1 MKEQLS
7 SGLVAVACVALLAH
21 GAMGA
26 SVFFSTIGEVGQG
39 VHPDN
44 PHLHIPPGSTATVY
58 IWATDDQDYD
68 TTIGM
73 NVVSSS
79 PTYAALQGGEVLNP
93 EIFSEALDASLG
105 TRWQDASVG
114 AVTAGQISDMN
125 AERVTEGT
133 GILAANNGTVPPLKN
148 RDLLYDVDAG
158 AFLLASVTVNVSG
171 DFRAC
176 PSILSINQEGTAM
189 FVNDGQQIF
198 PHFST
203 ALVNMCPEPSTLLLC
218 LIALGVAGGWR
229 KWGG

>member
-1 MKEQLS
+1 MKEQLN

-44 PHLHIPPGSTATVY
+44 PHLYIPPGSTATVY

-79 PTYAALQGGEVLNP
+79 PTYAALQRGEVLNP
-93 EIFSEALDASLG
+93 EIFSEAIGLPRG
-105 TRWQDASVG
+105 TRWQDVFVG
-114 AVTAGQISDMN
+114 NVTAGQVSNMN
-125 AERVTEGT
+125 AARGT
-133 GILAANNGTVPPLKN
+133 RGSGVLGSNDGTVPPFEN

-158 AFLLASVTVNVSG
+158 AFLLASVTVTIAG
-171 DFRAC
+171 DLRAC

-198 PHFST
+198 PHFGT
-203 ALVNMCPEPSTLLLC
+203 ALVNMCPEPSTLVL
-218 LIALGVAGGWR
+218 VAFGLSAMIGYGR
-229 KWGG
+229 RR